1 LVRGLTERIEMAWLI
16 HPAEVAE
23 ALRQR
28 LALRLAAARRQEA
41 I

>member
-1 LVRGLTERIEMAWLI
+1 MAWLI

-23 ALRQR
+23 ALGQR

-41 I
+41 T